1 MAKSEDTAMTDIP
14 PNLPAEANRKR
25 KAFSITRRRVII
37 GSSAALAGMAATGIT
52 QSQPARSQQRQASP
66 LNQNT
71 TPTGRLNR
79 KVAIVT
85 GAARGIGRATAVA
98 MAREGAD
105 IVAIDIVQN
114 IPTAPYPMASEADL
128 TETERLVRA
137 QGRRCLA
144 VRADVR
150 NIGQMRQAVDR
161 AIRELGKVDILFA
174 NAGIATMNTPLVSM
188 KDEEWRDV
196 LEVNLFGV
204 ANAIRAVLP
213 HMVARKT
220 GSIVA
225 NSSIGGRMGTPGV
238 ANYGAAKWGIIGLVK
253 AAAIEVGKSGVRVN
267 AVCPTFVNTMMTE
280 RGTALPGMPRP
291 TIAQLEQV
299 AQQLHALNVGIIEP
313 EEVAATVVFLASDQ
327 ARSLT
332 GGAID
337 VGAGSNA
344 RWSA

>member
-1 MAKSEDTAMTDIP
+1 MDSD
-14 PNLPAEANRKR
+14 LSSLNRR
-25 KAFSITRRRVII
+25 KILL
-37 GSSAALAGMAATGIT
+37 GGAGMAGIVAAGMAKPE
-52 QSQPARSQQRQASP
+52 PAVSQQLRQTP
-66 LNQNT
+66 RVGKLN
-71 TPTGRLNR
+71 G
-79 KVAIVT
+79 KVAMIT
-85 GAARGIGRATAVA
+85 GAGRGIGRATAVA
-98 MAREGAD
+98 FAREGAD
-105 IVAIDIVQN
+105 VVAIDLAQN
-114 IPTAPYPMASEADL
+114 IPTAPYPMASAADL
-128 TETERLVRA
+128 GETERLVRA
-137 QGRRCLA
+137 HERRCLA

-150 NIGQMRQAVDR
+150 NMAQMRQATKQ

-188 KDEEWRDV
+188 NDDEWRDV

-204 ANAIRAVLP
+204 ANAIRAVPP
-213 HMVARKT
+213 HMVERKT

-253 AAAIEVGKSGVRVN
+253 AAALEVGKSNVRVN

-299 AQQLHALNVGIIEP
+299 AQQAHALNVGIIEP
-313 EEVAATVVFLASDQ
+313 EEVAAAVVFLVSDE
-327 ARSLT
+327 ARYLT

>member
-1 MAKSEDTAMTDIP
+1 MKKIPASIARRSIVIGGTAAITGAAIASQINRSTAQPSEQAQ
-14 PNLPAEANRKR
+14 NRQPSGR
-25 KAFSITRRRVII
+25 
-37 GSSAALAGMAATGIT
+37 LAG
-52 QSQPARSQQRQASP
+52 
-66 LNQNT
+66 
-71 TPTGRLNR
+71 

-98 MAREGAD
+98 LAREGAD
-105 IVAIDIVQN
+105 VVAIDIAQN
-114 IPTAPYPMASEADL
+114 IPTAPYPMSSEADL
-128 TETERLVRA
+128 SETERLVRA

-144 VRADVR
+144 IRADVR
-150 NIGQMRQAVDR
+150 NMAQMRQATER

-174 NAGIATMNTPLVSM
+174 NAGIATTNTPLVSM
-188 KDEEWRDV
+188 KDNEWRDV

-213 HMVARKT
+213 HMVERKT

-225 NSSIGGRMGTPGV
+225 NSSIGGRIGTPGV

-253 AAAIEVGKSGVRVN
+253 AAALEVGKDGVRVN

-291 TIAQLEQV
+291 TLAELEKV
-299 AQQLHALNVGIIEP
+299 AQQAHALNVGIIEP
-313 EEVAATVVFLASDQ
+313 EEVAATVVFLVSDE
-327 ARSLT
+327 ARYLT